1 MQEKTSIEAMPNA
14 NWLQIFDAK
23 TVSEV
28 VMVMITSNAPKFHLH
43 FEQKNPRNGSAKNT
57 KELIWTGGGETLKW
71 LNLPGKDFFPRLF
84 ASNETK
90 VGNAASGCCVSKYDL
105 EVSELLLSLCLIP
118 LHRLPLT
125 SLFITF
131 LISLCFLLRPSLSLP
146 LKSWWQAAGLW
157 SNHRLAAAITVCWLV
172 L

>member
-1 MQEKTSIEAMPNA
+1 MQRPSARSLWSWLHRTHPNF
-14 NWLQIFDAK
+14 N
-23 TVSEV
+23 
-28 VMVMITSNAPKFHLH
+28 LH
-43 FEQKNPRNGSAKNT
+43 FEQKNPKWFRQEYQRANLDRRGRNIKMT
-57 KELIWTGGGETLKW
+57 ELTRKW
-71 LNLPGKDFFPRLF
+71 LFPRLF
-84 ASNETK
+84 ASNEAK

-105 EVSELLLSLCLIP
+105 EVSELVPSLCLIP